1 MTWRRSLVAP
11 ALADMLKAA
20 QGETDTASIFS
31 APPET
36 LNPPA
41 IVVGRPIETR
51 FSTFA
56 LGIDETDLPVV
67 CVGPFY
73 AGEDIVD
80 GLISF
85 VCAAVLADRT
95 INGTVP
101 SCTAA
106 SSRNW
111 RGVRIGGADMLA
123 ADVVLTVTM

>member
-1 MTWRRSLVAP
+1 VSWRRSLVAP

-20 QGETDTASIFS
+20 QTETDTASIFA

-41 IVVGRPIETR
+41 IVVGRPIEVR
-51 FSTFA
+51 YSVFA
-56 LGIDETDLPVV
+56 FGIDETDLPIV

-80 GLISF
+80 GLVAF
-85 VCAAVLADRT
+85 VCGAVMGDRS
-95 INGTVP
+95 INGTVA
-101 SCTAA
+101 SCTAS